1 MLVATLIAANATSP
15 SFEQGNKVQFD
26 AALLNGVM
34 TLLADKGIGVATHKW
49 LDEGRAADIFINCNP
64 DDISAKASIKAVLE
78 EFAEQFDIALQP
90 SANREKSLFLSDMDS
105 TMIGQECIDELA
117 DYAGVRE
124 EITAITESAMRGEL
138 DFAASLRARVAK
150 LAGLEEAVIADCLEQ
165 RIAPNPGAKTLLATL
180 KSKNVHCL
188 LVSGGFHH
196 FADTIAAQLGFDGV
210 HANRLAVKDGQLSGE
225 LASDLFGAQSKADI
239 LAKVAAERNLSLAQ
253 SFAAGDGAND
263 LPMLADAG
271 LSIGYHA
278 KPVVNQAVD
287 FAIRH
292 NDLSAIL
299 YALGIVRSDWQITS

>member
-15 SFEQGNKVQFD
+15 SSNQKDNSRFD
-26 AALLNGVM
+26 IAALSEAAALLAN
-34 TLLADKGIGVATHKW
+34 IGSGPITHKW
-49 LDEGRAADIFINCNP
+49 LDEGRAADIFIDCDP
-64 DDISAKASIKAVLE
+64 VDISVKARINSALDPLK
-78 EFAEQFDIALQP
+78 EQFDIALQP
-90 SANREKSLFLSDMDS
+90 LVNREKRLFLSDMDS

-124 EITAITESAMRGEL
+124 EITAITERAMRGEL
-138 DFAASLRARVAK
+138 DFASSLRARVAK
-150 LAGLEEAVIADCLEQ
+150 LAGLSESVIADCLAQ
-165 RIAPNPGAKTLLATL
+165 RITPNPGAKTLLATL
-180 KSKNVHCL
+180 KANNVYSL

-196 FADTIAAQLGFDGV
+196 FADVIAAQLGFDGV
-210 HANRLAVKDGQLSGE
+210 HANRLAVKDGKLTGE
-225 LASDLFGAQSKADI
+225 LAADLFGAQSKADV
-239 LAKVAAERNLSLAQ
+239 LAHIAAAKNISLAH

-263 LPMLADAG
+263 LPMLRDAG

-299 YALGIVRSDWQITS
+299 YALGIASRDWKIIS